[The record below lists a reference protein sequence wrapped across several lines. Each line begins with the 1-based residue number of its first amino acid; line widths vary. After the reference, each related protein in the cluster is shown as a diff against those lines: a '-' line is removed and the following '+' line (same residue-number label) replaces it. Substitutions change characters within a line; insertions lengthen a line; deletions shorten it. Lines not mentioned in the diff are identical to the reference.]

1 MGSKEKRKRS
11 RTKHP
16 RHGPPCHAPPASAAP
31 LRVLSPPCPA
41 HALAPTARDTCS
53 RACVRPRACAPV
65 FACARTLLRHFR
77 VACWTRVASPC
88 APAAPCHGACR
99 PLVSVRAR
107 FPSLCARFS
116 FSLSPL
122 CSFAPRPPSLP
133 APPAPLCLSLRPFRL
148 PACALPFQK
157 QLQVDG
163 FVAGS
168 TPSWT
173 AGALDAVHQAFFLR
187 CCVSRDQ
194 QRGVRGPLYQCNRV
208 CVSMQSARVMAS
220 GTLQRTASAWHH
232 ALPTRITCA
241 PRKMFRFS
249 RSPPPRGLFSP
260 LSVLHSLWTYVD
272 FISRGNCRICFSL
285 WTVLRTMLCLRR
297 LVSGRQR
304 GGVCGSQFSLSRPL
318 VTCALDSLFRGLFSV
333 VDSPLSPAGVLRRE
347 QLQLLWSGV

>member
-1 MGSKEKRKRS
+1 M
-11 RTKHP
+11 
-16 RHGPPCHAPPASAAP
+16 
-31 LRVLSPPCPA
+31 
-41 HALAPTARDTCS
+41 
-53 RACVRPRACAPV
+53 RACRAVPW
-65 FACARTLLRHFR
+65 R
-77 VACWTRVASPC
+77 VPPTC
-88 APAAPCHGACR
+88 
-99 PLVSVRAR
+99 VRAR
-107 FPSLCARFS
+107 A
-116 FSLSPL
+116 FSLVVRTFFLFPL
-122 CSFAPRPPSLP
+122 PPVLLRPSSSVPPCTTRSSLP
-133 APPAPLCLSLRPFRL
+133 RL